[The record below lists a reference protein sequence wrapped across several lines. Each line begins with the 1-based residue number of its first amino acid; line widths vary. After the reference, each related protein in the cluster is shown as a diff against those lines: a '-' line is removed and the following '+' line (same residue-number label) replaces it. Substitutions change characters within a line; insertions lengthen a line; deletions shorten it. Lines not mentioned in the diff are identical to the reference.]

1 MLLRPILRR
10 LTTILSWSAQTV
22 SLPRVTNKAGN
33 KPWTMQATPAAT
45 IFVPKP
51 SALMKCC
58 KYVSSTDA
66 GCSMNM
72 LRRKDMRTPH
82 LEFASP
88 EDKSILVENA
98 PKYFF
103 QCLKV

>member
-1 MLLRPILRR
+1 MPFRPFLRR

-33 KPWTMQATPAAT
+33 KPWTMQATPATT

-72 LRRKDMRTPH
+72 LRKKDMRTPH

-88 EDKSILVENA
+88 ENKSIRMENA
-98 PKYFF
+98 PKYF
-103 QCLKV
+103 L

>member
-1 MLLRPILRR
+1 MPFPPFLRR
-10 LTTILSWSAQTV
+10 FTTILSWSAQTV

-33 KPWTMQATPAAT
+33 KPWTMQATPATT
-45 IFVPKP
+45 IFVPKL

-58 KYVSSTDA
+58 KYVSSTEA

-72 LRRKDMRTPH
+72 LRKRDMKTPH

-88 EDKSILVENA
+88 EDKSIQMGKA
-98 PKYFF
+98 PKYFS
-103 QCLKV
+103 

>member
-1 MLLRPILRR
+1 MPFRPFLRR
-10 LTTILSWSAQTV
+10 FFTILSWSAQIV

-33 KPWTMQATPAAT
+33 RPWTMQATPATT
-45 IFVPKP
+45 IFVPKL

-72 LRRKDMRTPH
+72 LRKTDMRMPH
-82 LEFASP
+82 LEIASSK
-88 EDKSILVENA
+88 DKSIEMGNA
-98 PKYFF
+98 PKYF
-103 QCLKV
+103 L